1 MDWTLNFSRPREIR
15 KEFHFVCRSF
25 KHRAKILWDNR
36 IINVFCYTNPP
47 NEKWKHCCRCEGPS
61 SVPKSQEVDMSKNE
75 GIWRDGCHAN
85 EGYEDSVS
93 EATLSDESASIYDDT
108 IPIVIT
114 DIFVIEVESSYVVPN
129 FSSLSFLL
137 SPSFKKRLWLCH
149 LHWEQRFQFAEN
161 SEPL

>member
-1 MDWTLNFSRPREIR
+1 MDWTLLPAVLRQISI
-15 KEFHFVCRSF
+15 
-25 KHRAKILWDNR
+25 
-36 IINVFCYTNPP
+36 VFQSCLLKFQASCKNSVRLSNHERVLYSNPP
-47 NEKWKHCCRCEGPS
+47 NEKWKHCRCEGPS
-61 SVPKSQEVDMSKNE
+61 SVPKSQEVDMRKNE